1 MKERVLKAKGNPC
14 LDKVA
19 DINVIC
25 GVLSNFLKSLREP
38 ILTFNMQP
46 IFIKASGEGG
56 REGWKGGWGGGD
68 GGGSEGSVLS
78 YRIFPQSVRQMR
90 IVWPPSSRL

>member
-1 MKERVLKAKGNPC
+1 MSWTVVTVVGCCSYPLSSPGSSSSKTVKEVKERILKAKGNPG
-14 LDKVA
+14 LDKVT

-56 REGWKGGWGGGD
+56 REGGR
-68 GGGSEGSVLS
+68 EGA
-78 YRIFPQSVRQMR
+78 
-90 IVWPPSSRL
+90 